1 MVETCFSQNDN
12 EIQVWQMTNGKI
24 TQMKIQG
31 GIFIVKPDAT
41 VNPIK
46 AAKDFLATFDI
57 GRTTIVRKA
66 MGNGVTNTSVP
77 STTEQQVVPKRK
89 RMHETGEIVG
99 KINNLPIIKEKIIG
113 FYRKYPDQ
121 FTTKNMAGYFFDEYK
136 YNVMPGTHV
145 PTDSTIMNKQRA
157 TLKFLVNKGY
167 VKQIEGKGNYKRKY
181 EWKEVP
187 YGAEPA
193 AQADVSSK
201 YLMDLRKREL
211 ISLREG

>member
-1 MVETCFSQNDN
+1 MVETCLTQNDD
-12 EIQVWQMTNGKI
+12 VMPWQMINGKI
-24 TQMKIQG
+24 TQVKIQG
-31 GIFIVKPDAT
+31 SIFIVNEDTKVD
-41 VNPIK
+41 PIL
-46 AAKDFLATFDI
+46 AARKFLEAFNISKTSV
-57 GRTTIVRKA
+57 VRKA
-66 MGNGVTNTSVP
+66 TTTSVP
-77 STTEQQVVPKRK
+77 STAEQQTVVTRKKRL
-89 RMHETGEIVG
+89 HESGEVVG
-99 KINNLPIIKEKIIG
+99 KVNNLPIIKEKITG

-136 YNVMPGTHV
+136 YNVEPGTTI

-167 VKQIEGKGNYKRKY
+167 VKQIEGKGNYRRKY

-193 AQADVSSK
+193 AQADVSPK

-211 ISLREG
+211 MDLRQG

>member
-1 MVETCFSQNDN
+1 MVECLTQDDS
-12 EIQVWQMTNGKI
+12 EIQVWQMVNGKI

-31 GIFIVKPDAT
+31 GIFIVKPDT
-41 VNPIK
+41 NVNPIK
-46 AAKDFLATFDI
+46 AAKDFLAAFDI
-57 GRTTIVRKA
+57 GRTTVVRKA
-66 MGNGVTNTSVP
+66 TTP
-77 STTEQQVVPKRK
+77 STSSAEQPMVTTRNKRL
-89 RMHETGEIVG
+89 RETGEVVG
-99 KINNLPIIKEKIIG
+99 KINNLPIIKEKITG

-136 YNVMPGTHV
+136 YNVTPGTQV

-167 VKQIEGKGNYKRKY
+167 VKQIEGKGNYRRKY

-193 AQADVSSK
+193 AQADVSPK

-211 ISLREG
+211 MDMRQG